1 MHHGQIFRFCRKVP
15 FVSQHP
21 FLPLQLLYQ
30 LLYPKYQIEPT
41 PHKLL
46 WLTWSLLNTCIFMLT
61 VLYFYRYSCY
71 TNFCAQGPG
80 RVCPSQATV
89 ADMVVA
95 KYMYIYVNSP
105 IFLPLQLLYQLLYP
119 KYQIEPAPH
128 KLLWLTWSLLNT
140 CTFMITV
147 LYFYPYSCYTNFY
160 TPSTR

>member
-61 VLYFYRYSCY
+61 VLYFYRYSCF

-80 RVCPSQATV
+80 RACPSQATV

-105 IFLPLQLLYQLLYP
+105 IFLRGARWLSGRVSDSGARGPGFETYRRRVVSLSKTLYSPKVLVNYP
-119 KYQIEPAPH
+119 GSDGSVP
-128 KLLWLTWSLLNT
+128 T
-140 CTFMITV
+140 
-147 LYFYPYSCYTNFY
+147 
-160 TPSTR
+160 